1 MIFQISRGAAAFAA
15 LAGMACLP
23 ATLYAHDSGV
33 PPGTAITVSSD
44 HHGGIRADGHAPIG
58 VMGDHMHKAGE
69 FMLSYRFMHMD
80 MAGNRIGTDEVS
92 PEEIVTTVPNRFSG
106 QPGQPPTLRVVPTE
120 MPMNMHMFG
129 AMYAPSDWL
138 TLMAM
143 VNYIDKSMDHITFQ
157 GGMGTT
163 RLGTFTTESEGFGDT
178 TVTALIKLL
187 DQPSV
192 DGNDHVHI
200 NLGLSLPT
208 GSITER
214 DDILTPGGGT
224 PTVRLPYSMQLG
236 SGTFDLLPGI
246 TYTGRDGDFSWG
258 AQYRAT
264 LRLEDENDEGYRRGH
279 VHEATAWLA
288 YQWEPWI
295 STSLRVA
302 GSSEGQI
309 EGIDP
314 NIAGP
319 VQTADPDNYGGERLD
334 LFAGVNLVGQ
344 TGDLRGHRLA
354 FEVGAPVYQDLNGP
368 QMETDWTLTVGW
380 QKAW

>member
-23 ATLYAHDSGV
+23 ANLYAHDSVV

-44 HHGGIRADGHAPIG
+44 HHGGVRADGHAPIG

-69 FMLSYRFMHMD
+69 FMLSYRFMRMD

-92 PEEIVTTVPNRFSG
+92 PEEIVTTV
-106 QPGQPPTLRVVPTE
+106 PTLRVVPTE

-143 VNYIDKSMDHITFQ
+143 VNYIDKSMDHLTFQ
-157 GGMGTT
+157 GMSGTT

-178 TVTALIKLL
+178 SLTALIRLL
-187 DQPSV
+187 DQPRV
-192 DGNDHVHI
+192 DGKDHVHLS
-200 NLGLSLPT
+200 LGLSVPT
-208 GSITER
+208 GSITET
-214 DDILTPGGGT
+214 DDILTPMNT
-224 PTVRLPYSMQLG
+224 RPTVRLPYSMQLG

-314 NIAGP
+314 NIMGP
-319 VQTADPDNYGGERLD
+319 VQTADPDNYGGERVD

-344 TGDLRGHRLA
+344 NGDLRGHRLA

>member
-15 LAGMACLP
+15 LAGIACLP
-23 ATLYAHDSGV
+23 ASLYAHDATM

-69 FMLSYRFMHMD
+69 FMLSYRFMRMD

-92 PEEIVTTVPNRFSG
+92 PEEIVTTV
-106 QPGQPPTLRVVPTE
+106 PTLRVVPTE

-157 GGMGTT
+157 GMSGKT

-187 DQPSV
+187 DQPRV
-192 DGNDHVHI
+192 DGNDHLHI

-208 GSITER
+208 GSITES
-214 DDILTPGGGT
+214 DTLPGMGG
-224 PTVRLPYSMQLG
+224 PMDRRLPAAMQLG
-236 SGTFDLLPGI
+236 SGTYDLLPSRTWIHGLAPWAYLKHVFAELPKAR
-246 TYTGRDGDFSWG
+246 T
-258 AQYRAT
+258 
-264 LRLEDENDEGYRRGH
+264 LEDVD
-279 VHEATAWLA
+279 ALL
-288 YQWEPWI
+288 PD
-295 STSLRVA
+295 RVQLP
-302 GSSEGQI
+302 G
-309 EGIDP
+309 D
-314 NIAGP
+314 
-319 VQTADPDNYGGERLD
+319 
-334 LFAGVNLVGQ
+334 GV
-344 TGDLRGHRLA
+344 R
-354 FEVGAPVYQDLNGP
+354 
-368 QMETDWTLTVGW
+368 
-380 QKAW
+380 

>member
-1 MIFQISRGAAAFAA
+1 MIFKISRSAAAFAA

-23 ATLYAHDSGV
+23 ATLYAHDAPL

-120 MPMNMHMFG
+120 MPMDMHMFG

-163 RLGTFTTESEGFGDT
+163 RLGTFTTESDGFGDT

-187 DQPSV
+187 DQPRA

-208 GSITER
+208 GSITET
-214 DDILTPGGGT
+214 DDILTPMNT
-224 PTVRLPYSMQLG
+224 RPTVRLPYSMQLG

-314 NIAGP
+314 NIMGP
-319 VQTADPDNYGGERLD
+319 VQTADPDNYGGERVD